1 LGWTAQPWLDTLAGY
16 GQVALRSPGGGAIDL
31 VVLPLRRHGPT
42 LANLIEH
49 DRAYFPS
56 AIRDAITLPL
66 GEAIRISGTRA
77 GTGVANQI
85 LYLQRRGVVYRFFSV
100 QPLGADPG
108 KMLARLAAGL
118 KIPAAPGAH
127 PGVFPPPPV
136 SPASGSSCCHCPA
149 WGPGWGRVLTQVDGV
164 PVFSNAGDID
174 NGCNGTTGTLYQC
187 VELVQRYY
195 TFRWGYPAIW
205 GGVGSA
211 ADMRAHHPAGIEF
224 IPNGGS
230 PGPREGDAVVFYG
243 GYFGHVA
250 LVRHID
256 RNKSTIDIVEENW
269 SPTGEARLTIYAD
282 NTIAIRDSAYGTY
295 TVAGWLH
302 STLNQ
307 PTPAKG

>member
-1 LGWTAQPWLDTLAGY
+1 MRTHLALVSIAAILALTLLGAIPAAASPRAVSPPIQQHYTYEGAPGPIVSGRPTRIPSYTLAFPLGWTAQPWLDTLAGY

-149 WGPGWGRVLTQVDGV
+149 WG
-164 PVFSNAGDID
+164 
-174 NGCNGTTGTLYQC
+174 
-187 VELVQRYY
+187 
-195 TFRWGYPAIW
+195 
-205 GGVGSA
+205 
-211 ADMRAHHPAGIEF
+211 
-224 IPNGGS
+224 
-230 PGPREGDAVVFYG
+230 
-243 GYFGHVA
+243 
-250 LVRHID
+250 
-256 RNKSTIDIVEENW
+256 
-269 SPTGEARLTIYAD
+269 
-282 NTIAIRDSAYGTY
+282 
-295 TVAGWLH
+295 
-302 STLNQ
+302 
-307 PTPAKG
+307 